1 VNYRV
6 KFDSGQIKTFHIT
19 MLKKYYERENEEQ
32 SVQNKGQETNGES
45 EGERMEKEEDENE
58 EIAAAMGIVK

>member
-1 VNYRV
+1 
-6 KFDSGQIKTFHIT
+6 